1 MCTLFLL
8 LLSFPLLSGMS
19 SLGSSHHPLRFRLII
34 SSCIPSQSLS
44 PQPPLKLDMKP
55 FLISP
60 KLHRNST
67 NNYTNKYTTWP
78 FQYLLDHF
86 RLEFIFKNLLS
97 VLITWYWP
105 WCHNQFC
112 IALDNKI
119 PYSILRHDSL
129 SPLQFLFSR
138 TIYWIFS
145 GFYSEFF

>member
-1 MCTLFLL
+1 MNKLPTQHGNFFITGPYLPVHLQPSTHLHKDWLEPTEPYAVFGTYPMCTLFLL

-19 SLGSSHHPLRFRLII
+19 SLGSTHHPLRFRLII
-34 SSCIPSQSLS
+34 SSCRPSQSLS

-86 RLEFIFKNLLS
+86 RLEFIF
-97 VLITWYWP
+97 
-105 WCHNQFC
+105 
-112 IALDNKI
+112 
-119 PYSILRHDSL
+119 
-129 SPLQFLFSR
+129 
-138 TIYWIFS
+138 
-145 GFYSEFF
+145 